1 MHSRNWSSRQMLH
14 LPERETYDACVHF
27 QMLPHATHEAPIG
40 QQPVCRRTLYG
51 CAPQHTPGVVCEK
64 ATLQSFLKQQLSQ
77 PTEASCRGACDSGAA
92 VSRDSVLAST
102 MVTMLIA
109 IFLGALQTLQ
119 KWTGMLTFT
128 DICPR
133 HTSESRYQW
142 SEQF

>member
-27 QMLPHATHEAPIG
+27 QMFPHATHEAPIG

-109 IFLGALQTLQ
+109 IFWHRNGQGRSLSRIFAQDTRV
-119 KWTGMLTFT
+119 KV
-128 DICPR
+128 D
-133 HTSESRYQW
+133 TSGQNS
-142 SEQF
+142 SER